1 MSWPSP
7 GRTVWLGAPPT
18 SRAGGPAIVAR
29 PALWHRLDLSAQ
41 VTVVSAPAGSG
52 KTVLLASW
60 IDQANLADSSA
71 FVQVKRDERDPR
83 RFWLSALTALRG
95 TSSGSRLVR
104 ELPASSGLDGWAIVE
119 RLLADLAALQD
130 RLWLVLDDVHE
141 LRSEEAR
148 EQVELLV
155 LGAPPRL
162 RIVLATRGDVRL
174 ALHRLRLES
183 GLTEIRADDLRFSL
197 PEALE
202 LFRAAGVDLNAGAL
216 ARLHERTEG
225 WAAGLRLAALA
236 LAGHPDPDRFAAEF
250 SGTERT
256 VAEYLL
262 SEVLER
268 QPSDARRLML
278 RTSVLER
285 VTGELADLLTG
296 GTGGERTLRALETA
310 NGFVVSLDT
319 ARSWFRYHH
328 LFADLLQLEL
338 RNCEP
343 KEVPALHERAAR
355 WQGANGYPVEAIRH
369 ALAAENW
376 ALAARLMAGHWL
388 DLYLDGRS
396 ATVHELMAGFP
407 PEDAGGNAELAA
419 AAAGDELAH
428 GSVAAAERYLRL
440 TETASAPRPGGEP
453 DVLLDVV
460 RMLTAEQTGDQ
471 RARGTLARRLLGA
484 AASLG
489 NAARPGLGPDLRALA
504 LISLG
509 DSETWTGYPDR
520 AEAHLDQA
528 VALARRIGRP
538 YLEFMALAYRGAV
551 ELTRQLPL
559 AAEPSR
565 QAIELAERHG
575 WTDDPVSGLA
585 YMALGSAL
593 AWQARLDE
601 ADAWVRRAARTI
613 DAEDRPVVAMRIRYL
628 RGQLELG
635 RGHPG
640 AALAAF
646 EAAEPLGGAHPFV
659 RPLRAWVAIALV
671 RLGDL
676 DRAEELI
683 ADVPETSPVRGEMRI
698 AAALLCLERDDADG
712 AILAL
717 VPVLSGSAPVRWR
730 SWLTEAFLLEAAARD
745 ALGDSSASSRAAERA
760 LDLAEADRALLWFLL
775 HPVPE
780 LLARQARQGT
790 AHGQL
795 IAEILQLLPRGARA
809 SRPGQ
814 APDPLSK
821 SELRVLRYLPT
832 HLSAPE
838 IGAELHVSTSTVKT
852 HMRNL
857 YAKVG
862 AHSRSEAVALARS
875 LGLLA
880 PAVSVEQA

>member
-1 MSWPSP
+1 MSWPSAGAP
-7 GRTVWLGAPPT
+7 RGLGAPPT
-18 SRAGGPAIVAR
+18 SRAERPAIVAR
-29 PALWHRLDLSAQ
+29 PALWSRLNLSAQ
-41 VTVVSAPAGSG
+41 VTVVLAPAGSG

-60 IDQANLADSSA
+60 IDQANLAGSSA
-71 FVQVKRDERDPR
+71 FVQVKRDERDPQ
-83 RFWLSALTALRG
+83 RFWLSVLTALRE
-95 TSSGSRLVR
+95 TSPGSRLVR
-104 ELPASSGLDGWAIVE
+104 ELTASPDLDGWAIAE

-148 EQVELLV
+148 KQVELLV
-155 LGAPPRL
+155 LRAPPQL
-162 RIVLATRGDVRL
+162 RIVLASRRDVRL

-197 PEALE
+197 QEARE
-202 LFRAAGVDLNAGAL
+202 LFRAAGVDASDKAL

-225 WAAGLRLAALA
+225 WAAGLRLAALS

-256 VAEYLL
+256 VAEYLI

-285 VTGELADLLTG
+285 VNGELADLLTG
-296 GTGGERTLRALETA
+296 GTGGERILQALQAA

-328 LFADLLQLEL
+328 LVADLLQLEL

-343 KEVPALHERAAR
+343 EEVPALHERAAR
-355 WQGANGYPVEAIRH
+355 WQAANGYPLEAIRH
-369 ALAAENW
+369 ALAAGNW
-376 ALAARLMAGHWL
+376 ALATRLVAGHWL
-388 DLYLDGRS
+388 GLYLDGRS
-396 ATVHELMAGFP
+396 ATVHALMASFP
-407 PEDAGGNAELAA
+407 PESAKDDAELAA
-419 AAAGDELAH
+419 AAAGDELAQ
-428 GSVAAAERYLRL
+428 GSLAAAGRYLRL
-440 TETASAPRPGGEP
+440 AETASASRPGAGP
-453 DVLLDVV
+453 NVLLDVV
-460 RMLTAEQTGDQ
+460 RMLMAEQTGDQ

-489 NAARPGLGPDLRALA
+489 NASRPSLGPDVRALA

-509 DSETWTGYPDR
+509 DSETCTGYPDR
-520 AEAHLDQA
+520 AEEHLDQA

-551 ELTRQLPL
+551 ELTRQIPL
-559 AAEPSR
+559 AAGPSR
-565 QAIELAERHG
+565 RAIELAERHG
-575 WTDDPVSGLA
+575 WIDDAFSGLA
-585 YMALGSAL
+585 YMTLGSAL

-601 ADAWVRRAARTI
+601 ADAWVRHAERTI
-613 DAEDRPVVAMRIRYL
+613 DAGGRPVVAMGVTYL

-646 EAAEPLGGAHPFV
+646 EAAEPLGGAHPLV

-676 DRAEELI
+676 DQAEQLI
-683 ADVPETSPVRGEMRI
+683 ADVPETSRVRGEMRI

-717 VPVLSGSAPVRWR
+717 VPVLNGTVQVSRRP
-730 SWLTEAFLLEAAARD
+730 WLTEAFLIEAVARD
-745 ALGDSSASSRAAERA
+745 ALGDPPASSRALERA
-760 LDLAEADRALLWFLL
+760 LDLAEADRALLWFLV
-775 HPVPE
+775 HPMPE

-795 IAEILQLLPRGARA
+795 IAEILRLLPRSERA
-809 SRPGQ
+809 SGPDQ
-814 APDPLSK
+814 APDALSK

-862 AHSRSEAVALARS
+862 AHTRSEAVASARS

-880 PAVSVEQA
+880 PAVSAERA

>member
-1 MSWPSP
+1 MT
-7 GRTVWLGAPPT
+7 GRTGV
-18 SRAGGPAIVAR
+18 VAR
-29 PALWHRLDLSAQ
+29 PALWNRLDLSEQ
-41 VTVVSAPAGSG
+41 VTVVCAPAGSG
-52 KTVLLASW
+52 KTVLLKSW
-60 IDQANLADSSA
+60 IGQANLAGSSA
-71 FVQVKRDERDPR
+71 FVHIKRHERDPQ
-83 RFWLSALTALRG
+83 RFWLSVLTALRE
-95 TSSGSRLVR
+95 TSPGSGLVR
-104 ELPASSGLDGWAIVE
+104 ELTASPDLDGWAIAE
-119 RLLADLAALQD
+119 RLLAELAALQD

-148 EQVELLV
+148 KQVELFV
-155 LGAPPRL
+155 LRAPPQL
-162 RIVLATRGDVRL
+162 RIVLASRHDVRM

-197 PEALE
+197 REALE
-202 LFRAAGVDLNAGAL
+202 LFQAAGVEMSDDAL

-236 LAGHPDPDRFAAEF
+236 LASHPDPDRFAAEF

-256 VAEYLL
+256 VAEYLI

-278 RTSVLER
+278 RTSILER
-285 VTGELADLLTG
+285 VNGELADLLTG
-296 GTGGERTLRALETA
+296 GTGGERTLQALAAT

-319 ARSWFRYHH
+319 ARSLFRYHH

-343 KEVPALHERAAR
+343 EEVPALHERTAR
-355 WQGANGYPVEAIRH
+355 WQAANGHPVEAIRH
-369 ALAAENW
+369 ALAAGAW
-376 ALAARLMAGHWL
+376 PLAARLMAGHWL
-388 DLYLDGRS
+388 GLYLDGRS
-396 ATVHELMAGFP
+396 ATVHALMASFP
-407 PEDAGGNAELAA
+407 PESAEGDAELAA
-419 AAAGDELAH
+419 AAAGDDLAQ
-428 GSVAAAERYLRL
+428 GSLAAAGRHLRVA
-440 TETASAPRPGGEP
+440 ETASASRPGAEP
-453 DVLLDVV
+453 NVLLDVV
-460 RMLTAEQTGDQ
+460 RMLMAEQAGDQ
-471 RARGTLARRLLGA
+471 RARGTLARRLLTA
-484 AASLG
+484 AESLQS
-489 NAARPGLGPDLRALA
+489 APRPSLGPDLRALA
-504 LISLG
+504 LIGLG

-520 AEAHLDQA
+520 AEEHLDQA

-551 ELTRQLPL
+551 ALSRQMPL
-559 AAEPSR
+559 AAAPGR

-575 WTDDPVSGLA
+575 WTDDPFSGLA
-585 YMALGSAL
+585 YLTLGSAL

-601 ADAWVRRAARTI
+601 AAAWVRRAERTI
-613 DAEDRPVVAMRIRYL
+613 GAEDRPVVAMGVKYL

-635 RGHPG
+635 RGHPA

-646 EAAEPLGGAHPFV
+646 EAGEALGGAHPLV
-659 RPLRAWVAIALV
+659 RLVRAWVAIALV
-671 RLGDL
+671 RVGDL
-676 DRAEELI
+676 DRAGQLI
-683 ADVPETSPVRGEMRI
+683 ARVPEASCVRGEMRI
-698 AAALLCLERDDADG
+698 AAALLCLARDDAGG
-712 AILAL
+712 AMLEL
-717 VPVLSGSAPVRWR
+717 VPILSDSAPAGSR
-730 SWLTEAFLLEAAARD
+730 SWLTEAFLIEAAARD
-745 ALGDSSASSRAAERA
+745 ALGDPSASSRALERA
-760 LDLAEADRALLWFLL
+760 LDLAEADRALLWFLV

-795 IAEILQLLPRGARA
+795 IAEILPLLPRSERA
-809 SRPGQ
+809 SGPDQ
-814 APDPLSK
+814 APDALSK

-862 AHSRSEAVALARS
+862 AHSRSEAVASARS

-880 PAVSVEQA
+880 PAVLAEPA